1 MNPIN
6 TKNCQLSY
14 KALRISNEILTCLV
28 FGILI
33 LPHFVLLSYSS
44 CVSTVSVGGTLFYK
58 IVSQS
63 LYNEK
68 LYGGNDVET
77 KALQAKIS
85 KMEEEITEC
94 KKLIERAKIH
104 KPFDDF
110 KLENISSSFESNVDE
125 KTEDVIGDFM
135 NFWMI

>member
-1 MNPIN
+1 M
-6 TKNCQLSY
+6 
-14 KALRISNEILTCLV
+14 
-28 FGILI
+28 
-33 LPHFVLLSYSS
+33 
-44 CVSTVSVGGTLFYK
+44 
-58 IVSQS
+58 
-63 LYNEK
+63 
-68 LYGGNDVET
+68 ET

-125 KTEDVIGDFM
+125 KTEDVIGDFIISSSFESNVDEKTEDVIGDFM